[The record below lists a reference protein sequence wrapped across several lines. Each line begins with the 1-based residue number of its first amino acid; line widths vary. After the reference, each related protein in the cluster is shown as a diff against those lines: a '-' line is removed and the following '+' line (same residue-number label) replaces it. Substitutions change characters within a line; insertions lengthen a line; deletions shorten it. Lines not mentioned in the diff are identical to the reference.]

1 MTAPKLARAAAKL
14 LAEEE
19 IDARAP
25 STDERDRTVDA
36 IKVELARSA
45 QRGRRRRWALPLVSV
60 AAAVLLLG
68 IGAATWFRRGTGSV
82 AAVPPSNRPDANAAV
97 VADTV
102 RGTVFVEKNGERVAL
117 RSSAVLARGSKVVAM
132 DGEAI
137 LVLRSGSKIDVEH
150 ATTASLVEDGETE
163 LVDIERGAVT
173 STVTKRGATQ
183 RFIVRTPDAEVE
195 VRGTVFRVS
204 RLEDPQCGVQTRVH
218 VDEGRVMVRAAGQDG
233 ATLEPGGDW
242 VSRCVTAQPPAA
254 TASASAAATAAT
266 AGTASTASLPSSR
279 PAPTAAV
286 TATAPATA
294 SSRTLAS
301 SELAAQNAL
310 FADAMASKTRGDT
323 ASALTSLDFL
333 LQKYPRTPLREA
345 AEAQRMN
352 LVAGTDRARAV
363 GLAQG
368 YLIRYPHGFARADA
382 EKIIGASP

>member
-25 STDERDRTVDA
+25 STDERDRTVYA

-45 QRGRRRRWALPLVSV
+45 LRGRRRRWALPLVGV
-60 AAAVLLLG
+60 AAAVALLG
-68 IGAATWFRRGTGSV
+68 IGAATWSRHGTGSV

-150 ATTASLVEDGETE
+150 ATTASFVEDGETE
-163 LVDIERGAVT
+163 LIDIDRGAVT
-173 STVTKRGATQ
+173 STVTKRGPTQ
-183 RFIVRTPDAEVE
+183 RFVVRTPDAEVE

-218 VDEGRVMVRAAGQDG
+218 VDEGRVMVRAAGQEG

-242 VSRCVTAQPPAA
+242 VSRCVTPQLPAA
-254 TASASAAATAAT
+254 TAASPPLPSTTSLPSKRSAPTAAATAA
-266 AGTASTASLPSSR
+266 
-279 PAPTAAV
+279 
-286 TATAPATA
+286 ATPPATA
-294 SSRTLAS
+294 SPRTLAS

-310 FADAMASKTRGDT
+310 FADAMASKSRGDT

-352 LVAGTDRARAV
+352 LVAGTDPARAV

-368 YLIRYPHGFARADA
+368 YLLRFPHGFARADA
-382 EKIIGASP
+382 EKILGASP